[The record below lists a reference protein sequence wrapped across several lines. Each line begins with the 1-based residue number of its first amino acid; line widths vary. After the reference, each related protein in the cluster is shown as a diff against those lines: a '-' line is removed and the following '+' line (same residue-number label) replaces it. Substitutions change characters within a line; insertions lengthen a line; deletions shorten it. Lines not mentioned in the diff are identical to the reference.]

1 MKESRDTK
9 KQQIRQAQ
17 ESDEEIPMLTKED
30 IRRLDKRWEG
40 IPLDQPLKVEDAQ
53 RVYAN

>member
-1 MKESRDTK
+1 MKESYETQK
-9 KQQIRQAQ
+9 KQIRQAK
-17 ESDEEIPMLTKED
+17 DKDAGIPMLTKED

-40 IPLDQPLKVEDAQ
+40 VPMDQPLKVEDAQ